1 MGKRRRTPNSEQFIK
16 GLLKDGSESFRRK
29 NPHIEDIL
37 AGAPDPKQK
46 SNGRVALVEESKNP
60 EGMVNIPGK
69 VSVRIIRYI
78 PDKRH
83 IQDDDNLTGGN
94 KQLRDSI
101 AALLCREG
109 DSENDGFTSWD
120 IETRF
125 GPFAVEVEIYI
136 EEK

>member
-1 MGKRRRTPNSEQFIK
+1 MRKRRRTPNSEQFIK
-16 GLLKDGSESFRRK
+16 GLLSNGSESFRRK

-46 SNGRVALVEESKNP
+46 RNERAALVEESAHP
-60 EGMVNIPGK
+60 ESMVNVPDK
-69 VSVRIIRYI
+69 VSVRIIRYV

-83 IQDDDNLTGGN
+83 LQDDDNTNGGC
-94 KQLRDSI
+94 KELRDAV
-101 AALLCREG
+101 AAFLGRQG
-109 DSENDGFTSWD
+109 DSEDDGFVSWD

-125 GPFAVEVEIYI
+125 GPFKIEIEVY